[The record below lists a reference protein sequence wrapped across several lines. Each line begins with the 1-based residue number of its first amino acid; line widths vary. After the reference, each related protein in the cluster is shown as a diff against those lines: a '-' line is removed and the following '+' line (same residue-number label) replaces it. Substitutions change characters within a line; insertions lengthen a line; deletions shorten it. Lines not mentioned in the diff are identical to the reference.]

1 MKYRN
6 KILLGFAFLI
16 FFSIV
21 TIFMNVFIIQ
31 ETAKKIQDIT
41 QTRFKIDCEV
51 EETSR
56 LIYKISADV
65 WNAMLYDETNRE
77 PFIELLNN
85 DAKIFY
91 KNIRTIIELTEKAH
105 EYEILNINFKAYY
118 GYSMSILSTYNLQII
133 SDKKETLE
141 HYNKIRDR
149 LNDQLKTTVIES
161 KMLLENALHEL
172 NDELTST
179 VLFLILFGFFSILL
193 SIVLSFI
200 LADKLT
206 RPIDYLI
213 TLSKDISEGNYSI
226 KVDYSNLPGEFSY
239 LAIAY
244 GTMIEN
250 IERAVTSLK
259 FESESRMIAEKNIS
273 YQKIFLD
280 NIINALS
287 VSLFAIDTSGKITL
301 QNIRAKHLLEKYNKT
316 DNEFV
321 WDQLPFLAD
330 YDKVINDVM
339 TENEEIFLEKVMFK
353 DEKNFYFDIKIF
365 PLSSNGASGAVILI
379 EDISTSIKKDEQLI
393 QMQKMD
399 VVTILAA
406 GFAHDFNNI
415 LSIIMSSNS
424 LLKHYLEK
432 GDFAPEKLLE
442 MSRTT
447 HNAGV
452 RASDLVK
459 NLLSLTKKQEG
470 VFKIS
475 DLNTITQETVSMC
488 RRTFDK
494 LVTIQFSPYH
504 ENVPVYCDA
513 TQLSQMILNLCINAL
528 HAMTFMRNEKEN
540 SGGYLTVEINH
551 ITCDQIFYSS
561 HPNAYEKSYWVLS
574 IKDTGI
580 GINKETIDKIFD
592 PYFTTKDSGKG
603 TGLGLSIVY
612 NIVSLHHGYIDVY
625 SEVDVGTEFKI
636 YLPASNTTKKRNI
649 SEITPAK
656 ILSGTALII
665 DDETD
670 ITKSVGTIMT
680 VFGFSVLTAKSGSEG
695 IDLFEENHNTI
706 NIVIL
711 DMSMPG
717 LSGFEVFYKLKKI
730 NSKVKVLLHS
740 GFKDVEKVEK
750 LLADGASG
758 FLNKPYTMDE
768 LFSILKKI
776 L

>member
-6 KILLGFAFLI
+6 KILLGFGFLI

-21 TIFMNVFIIQ
+21 TILINVFIIQ
-31 ETAKKIQDIT
+31 ETAKKIRDIT
-41 QTRFKIDCEV
+41 ETRFKIDREV
-51 EETSR
+51 EESSR

-65 WNAMLYDETNRE
+65 WNAMLYDEANRE
-77 PFIELLNN
+77 PFIELLNS
-85 DAKIFY
+85 DAKTFY
-91 KNIRTIIELTEKAH
+91 KNIRTIIELTDKAH

-118 GYSMSILSTYNLQII
+118 GYSMSILSTYNLQIV
-133 SDKKETLE
+133 SGKKETLD

-161 KMLLENALHEL
+161 KMQLENALHKL
-172 NDELTST
+172 NNDLTST

-200 LADKLT
+200 LAEKLT
-206 RPIDYLI
+206 HPIDYLI
-213 TLSKDISEGNYSI
+213 TLSKNISDGNYSI
-226 KVDYSNLPGEFSY
+226 KVDYSNLPGEFSH
-239 LAIAY
+239 LATAY
-244 GTMIEN
+244 ETMIKN
-250 IERAVTSLK
+250 IEKAVTSLK
-259 FESESRMIAEKNIS
+259 LESENRMNAEKNIS
-273 YQKIFLD
+273 YQEIFLD
-280 NIINALS
+280 NIINSLS
-287 VSLFAIDTSGKITL
+287 VSLFAIDTFGKITL
-301 QNIRAKHLLEKYNKT
+301 QNIKASQLLEKYNKT
-316 DNEFV
+316 ESEFV
-321 WDQLPFLAD
+321 WGQLPFLAD
-330 YDKVINDVM
+330 YHKVINDVM
-339 TENEEIFLEKVMFK
+339 TEKQEIILEKVRFK
-353 DEKNFYFDIKIF
+353 EEKNFYFDIKIF
-365 PLSSNGASGAVILI
+365 PLTSCDTSGAVILI
-379 EDISTSIKKDEQLI
+379 EDISTSIKKDEQLF
-393 QMQKMD
+393 QMQKLET
-399 VVTILAA
+399 VNILAG

-424 LLKHYLEK
+424 LMKHYLEK
-432 GDFAPEKLLE
+432 GELIQEKLLDL
-442 MSRTT
+442 SITT
-447 HNAGV
+447 YNAGV

-459 NLLSLTKKQEG
+459 NLLSLTKKQES
-470 VFKIS
+470 VFKMS
-475 DLNTITQETVSMC
+475 DLNTITQETITMC

-494 LVTIQFSPYH
+494 IITIRFSPYP

-513 TQLSQMILNLCINAL
+513 TQLSQVILNLCINAL
-528 HAMTFMRNEKEN
+528 HAMTFMRDEKEE

-580 GINKETIDKIFD
+580 GMTKETIDKVFD
-592 PYFTTKDSGKG
+592 PYFTTKDNGKG

-612 NIVSLHHGYIDVY
+612 NIISLHHGYIDVY
-625 SEVDVGTEFKI
+625 SEINVGTEFKI
-636 YLPASNTTKKRNI
+636 YLPASNTTKERKI
-649 SEITPAK
+649 SEANRTK

-670 ITKSVGTIMT
+670 ITKSVGTIMS
-680 VFGFSVLTAKSGSEG
+680 VFGFSVLTAKNGSEG
-695 IDLFEENHNTI
+695 IDLFKENHNTI

-717 LSGFEVFYKLKKI
+717 LSGFEVFYKLKEI
-730 NSKVKVLLHS
+730 NPKVKILLHS

-768 LFSILKKI
+768 LFSKLKKI